1 MEWWEKEGKWF
12 DCFKELGI
20 KESASEQEI
29 KRAYRN
35 LVKIYHPEGKNANR
49 EKFECITIAYNTLID
64 PKKRAKYAE
73 YSKRFKQEQKNKS
86 KEKDKAEEQAK
97 NKEETMSFED
107 IVNEY
112 KRRER
117 KQ

>member
-64 PKKRAKYAE
+64 PKKELNMQNIRKDLN
-73 YSKRFKQEQKNKS
+73 KNK
-86 KEKDKAEEQAK
+86 KIKVKKKIKPK
-97 NKEETMSFED
+97 NKQRT
-107 IVNEY
+107 
-112 KRRER
+112 KK